1 MTNKE
6 GIAYTVEGMALRCRV
21 YPAPCTLR
29 PTLWLFLAALMLLL
43 MAAPPYAV
51 SAESLQEP
59 NVGESA
65 TVSDIQ
71 QFDFPSYRD
80 PQSSL
85 PGVGM
90 TSQIFTALGAV
101 LGLMALAYY
110 LYKRIAM
117 RGSSNAFHDGTIRIL
132 SRTYLGQKES
142 LCLVQVGNDVLL
154 LGQTSAGITLLHAL
168 PPAASAA
175 AVTGGRDGEGEVR
188 SGTSGQTT
196 PRPPAGYA
204 RERFTGITGLEGRL
218 RRLNGLWRAPAQGS
232 DRGEALE

>member
-1 MTNKE
+1 MMSKAMLYAVT
-6 GIAYTVEGMALRCRV
+6 A
-21 YPAPCTLR
+21 
-29 PTLWLFLAALMLLL
+29 LWLIFAT
-43 MAAPPYAV
+43 PCWG
-51 SAESLQEP
+51 SAELPQGAGTTEP
-59 NVGESA
+59 A

-71 QFDFPSYRD
+71 QLDLPSYRD

-154 LGQTSAGITLLHAL
+154 LGQTSAGITLLHVL

-175 AVTGGRDGEGEVR
+175 AVTGRRDGEGEAR
-188 SGTSGQTT
+188 IGTSGQTT

-204 RERFTGITGLEGRL
+204 RERFAATNGLEGRL
-218 RRLNGLWRAPAQGS
+218 RRLNRLWRAPAQGS
-232 DRGEALE
+232 DRGEVLE